1 MRYWSI
7 LLYIILSF
15 ISQVTIAQYYNTGQ
29 DPASLK
35 WMQIKTGRF
44 TVIFPGEF
52 ASGGIDFARSLDESY
67 SKLVSIYPE
76 KKFKIPVVIHNH
88 TVHPNGYVAWAPR
101 RMEIYPTPEQNT
113 IPLDPVKQ
121 LTLHELTHVFQMTSL
136 KKGISDIASVILGE
150 QFTGIMAA
158 LLPLWFFEGQAV
170 FAETVL
176 TESGRGRSPS
186 FQKQLKAIAV
196 EKGKMYKYDKIIN
209 GSYRDY
215 VPDHY
220 QTGYQMV
227 TWAIIEHDPAIW
239 NKVINFTATQPF
251 TINPVNISLSRY
263 AGLKK
268 KTLFNET
275 FDTLKTLWTDE
286 ISENNTK
293 NYKTLNPG
301 KKKDYINYYS
311 PVFAGADSILA
322 IKTSLSAP
330 AEFVLV
336 NPETKTEKKIHVPG
350 QIYPYFITYS
360 NNLMVWVESQSDHRW
375 ENRKYSVIKSK
386 NIKSGRTKR
395 LTRKSRY
402 MAASISP
409 DGNRIAAIEN
419 TAGNINKLVFLDAD
433 NGSVIKTVPAPDN
446 MHLQRP
452 QWSENGEKIS
462 VIFLTEDGEGISS
475 YSVKDNKWEFPVK
488 AGIEDLQASFLRND
502 SLFYI
507 SSLSG
512 TDNIFLST
520 PDKTTFKLTESKFG
534 VIDLSLKGNTLLF
547 SDYSSSG
554 NNISSAPLA
563 GKIILSTDNRDSSS
577 YLINRVELSKE
588 PGEVNSGSTYIPE
601 PYRKWKHLFRFH
613 SWMPFYVDLEEIK
626 ADPSA
631 IRPGATIMTQNH
643 LSTLVSSVG
652 YEYSAEEKHVFHSRV
667 TWMGWLP
674 VIESR
679 LDYGNNPVIS
689 KTQDDADPSVV
700 QPRLRF
706 INTVSLPLTFSSGK
720 FSEYIRPSI
729 SSDYRNDLIF
739 MKDENYYDSDQ
750 TILSGRIFFSN
761 VFRNALRDIY
771 PKWGQVIDLNYLF
784 APFDRNIYG
793 TSLTIKTTFYFPGFL
808 RDNGIRIRYEKEKQ
822 DPSRFFYGN
831 RVLHPRGYKDI
842 ISLELD
848 FMSVDYV
855 LPIAYPDFNIS
866 SFFYLKRIRTGLF
879 YDYAVGTDNTYY
891 VHDGTGQRPVQTNR
905 FRENFESYGF
915 ELLADFHILRIPYM
929 ISGGVQTA
937 WKTITEKP
945 AVMLLFNINLYGMSI
960 GRR

>member
-7 LLYIILSF
+7 LLYTLLSF
-15 ISQVTIAQYYNTGQ
+15 ISQVACAQYYNTGQ

-44 TVIFPGEF
+44 TVIFPKEY

-67 SKLVSIYPE
+67 SQLAPLYPE
-76 KKFKIPVVIHNH
+76 RKFKIPVIIHNH

-121 LTLHELTHVFQMTSL
+121 LTLHELTHVLQMTSL
-136 KKGISDIASVILGE
+136 KKGFSDAASVILGE

-170 FAETVL
+170 FAETIL

-196 EKGKMYKYDKIIN
+196 ERGKMFKYDKIVN
-209 GSYRDY
+209 GSYRDF

-227 TWAIIEHDPAIW
+227 TWAMIKHDPAIW

-275 FDTLKTLWTDE
+275 FDALKTLWTVE
-286 ISENNTK
+286 ISDNNTK
-293 NYKTLNPG
+293 TYEILNPG

-311 PVFAGADSILA
+311 PVFAGTDSILA
-322 IKTSLSAP
+322 IKTSLSSP

-336 NPETKTEKKIHVPG
+336 NPKTKTEKKIHVPG
-350 QIYPYFITYS
+350 QIYPYFISYS
-360 NNLMVWVESQSDHRW
+360 NNLMIWVESQSDHRW

-386 NIKSGRTKR
+386 DIKSGRTKR

-409 DGNRIAAIEN
+409 DGSRIAAIEN
-419 TAGNINKLVFLDAD
+419 TTGNINKLVFLNAQ
-433 NGSVIKTVPAPDN
+433 NGSVLNTIPSPEN

-462 VIFLTEDGEGISS
+462 VIFLTEAGEGIAS
-475 YSVKDNKWEFPVK
+475 YSIEDGKWGFPVK
-488 AGIEDLQASFLRND
+488 AGRADLQSSFLRND

-507 SSLSG
+507 TSLSG

-520 PDKTTFKLTESKFG
+520 PDNNTFKLTESKFG
-534 VIDLSLKGNTLLF
+534 VIDLSLNGKTFLF

-554 NNISSAPLA
+554 NNISMASIEGSLM
-563 GKIILSTDNRDSSS
+563 LSTDNRDSSS
-577 YLINRVELSKE
+577 YLINKVKLNKE
-588 PGEVNSGSTYIPE
+588 PDEVSSGSNYIPE

-613 SWMPFYVDLEEIK
+613 SWMPFYVDLEEIQ

-652 YEYSAEEKHVFHSRV
+652 YEYSAEKRHVFHSGV

-679 LDYGNNPVIS
+679 LDYGDSPVIS
-689 KTQDDADPSVV
+689 KSQDDADPSIV
-700 QPRLRF
+700 QPRIGF

-739 MKDENYYDSDQ
+739 LRDENYYDSDQ

-771 PKWGQVIDLNYLF
+771 PKWGQVVDLNYTF
-784 APFDRNIYG
+784 APFDKEIYG
-793 TSLTIKTTFYFPGFL
+793 KSVSLKTTFYFPGFF

-822 DPSRFFYGN
+822 DPASFFYGN
-831 RVLHPRGYKDI
+831 RVLHPRGYEDI
-842 ISLELD
+842 ISMELD
-848 FMSVDYV
+848 FMSFDYV
-855 LPIAYPDFNIS
+855 LPIAYPDFNLS

-879 YDYAVGTDNTYY
+879 YDYAVGNDNTYFL
-891 VHDGTGQRPVQTNR
+891 HDGRGQRPVQTNR

-960 GRR
+960 GRK